1 MVALSVLLL
10 AGSTGFAGTGTVSV
24 SATITSG
31 GFCWITTNNAN
42 LSFGVLDPGSPV
54 DVTRTTTL
62 NFRCLGLSSVT
73 YAVTDDDGLYET
85 GPDRNRMR
93 RTAAPVAYLPYSLDV
108 SPRSA
113 TVSGNPFV
121 LRTLTISGTV
131 QGADIL
137 GANPGNYS
145 DTVLL
150 TINP

>member
-1 MVALSVLLL
+1 VALSALLL
-10 AGSTGFAGTGTVSV
+10 AASTGFAGTGTVSV
-24 SATITSG
+24 SATIVSG
-31 GFCWITTNNAN
+31 GFCWIATNNAN
-42 LSFGVLDPGSPV
+42 LSFGVLDPGNPV
-54 DVTRTTTL
+54 DVTRTTSL
-62 NFRCLGLSSVT
+62 DFRCLGLSSVT

-93 RTAAPVAYLPYSLDV
+93 RTAAPVAFLPYSLDV

-131 QGADIL
+131 LGVDYL
-137 GANPGNYS
+137 GASPGNYS